1 MKQIT
6 PLAEHLTPDT
16 ISQLE
21 RAAEL
26 RHDDGLSLLHV
37 KRNLAAVYLFGYSA
51 EMCLAAAYFRAVG
64 FAAKRVI
71 ERDERLRHM
80 ARAKNLK
87 DADGNPLMNSDPH
100 PLVGWARFLK
110 WQHTGSKISAAE
122 MRRLNDAIGHAEML
136 YKHWR
141 PELRYKLVEVTA
153 PQLAEVSKASTW
165 FLEHRGRL

>member
-1 MKQIT
+1 MNQVT
-6 PLAEHLTPDT
+6 PLADHLAPDT
-16 ISQLE
+16 INQLE
-21 RAAEL
+21 RAAAH
-26 RHDDGLSLLHV
+26 RHDDGLALLRV
-37 KRNLAAVYLFGYSA
+37 KHNLAGVYLFGYSA

-87 DADGNPLMNSDPH
+87 DADGKSLMSSDPH

-110 WQHTGSKISAAE
+110 WQRFASKISTVE